1 MENTEL
7 SLLSLIHQHLL
18 HLGYYKAARELQLQ
32 SRKTFSSQSVSLQ
45 DIYTDWTQRQGSGK
59 KRKASKANHDTAIKK
74 PRVPDP
80 VSSSETSE
88 EEDKGKGGAAIA
100 AKLIPAK
107 GAPKLG
113 SAENKK
119 NAEKQ
124 AAKVKTASAAGKTM
138 NSVTKAKNT
147 PEMTSTPR
155 QEKAAA
161 LHTRAPA
168 AVMPE
173 SSETSDSDEEKTI
186 PKTAPLPA
194 TLKPDL
200 GLAES
205 SDDSSSS
212 DSEMDTVVQAPKA
225 KGGKSEVAKS
235 SPATPASGKLA
246 QGKAASNGKVATP
259 AKATVKPAANESSKT
274 SDSADI
280 AKTVKQKA
288 PASQAKAAATATKV
302 TTALTASQTKAAKIA
317 ASAKARAVTAAA
329 PTSPQIGVT
338 KGDVPGAVCTAT
350 AESSDTSG
358 SEEDDDQ
365 MLIPTPKPAAPSP
378 AIAKVKVQTPASIA
392 AAGSGSESSESESE
406 EEPGGQHKAVA
417 ALVHAPPGTA
427 LSKSTWTTPFK
438 MKTET
443 LEAKVSTTTNPAEDD
458 GSESSDSSD
467 SEEEVP
473 VAQVATPKK
482 AATVKAPAAKAVA
495 GRAVVPA
502 PVVKKPEVADD
513 TESSASSDSEEEP
526 TGQVKNAKVA
536 PAQQS
541 KVSTPASIPKNTATP
556 TASQVKAAKGR
567 VTTPAKAVVIKALP
581 GSDSSDTIDS
591 SDYDKSPYT
600 KKLSASM
607 KGATKAQTAETAAQ
621 PVKAAKG
628 KTNSAANAGVNI
640 KAAAAADESSDSSD
654 SSDSEEEEPAAQ
666 KAAPAAQVAVKATPR
681 KVSPKPAVTPTAS
694 SIGAAKSKI
703 TGPAVVKPTA
713 ADSSDSSDSSDS
725 EEEPAAKAAQVA
737 VKATPGKVSPKP
749 AVTPT
754 ASIIGAAKS
763 KATAPAVVKPTAAD
777 SSDSSDSSDSEEE
790 PAAKKVT
797 PAAQVAVKATPG
809 KVSPKPAVTPTAS
822 SIGAAKSKATAP
834 AVVKPTAAD
843 SSDSSDSSDSEEEP
857 AAKKAAPAAQ
867 VAVKATPGKVSPKPA
882 VTPTASSIGAAKSKA
897 TAPAVVKPTAADS
910 SDSSDSSDSEEEP
923 AAKKAAPAA
932 QVAVKATPGKMS
944 PKPAVTPTAS
954 SIGAAK
960 SKATAPAVVKPTAA
974 DSSDSSDSSDSEE
987 EPAAKT
993 GPPAPVLNKT
1003 QPGKLV
1009 VLIPNAILAAPSTK
1023 PPAKAPR
1030 GKVAA
1035 SAVVKTIAD
1044 VSESSDSSDSEEE
1057 AAAQLA
1063 TPTPAPIKTKPG
1075 KMATR
1080 PGATPSNAIKGKV
1093 AAPAKASI
1101 QDVSPAAGKLASS
1114 QTPVRK
1120 TGAGAAQNKLAALSI
1135 VANADSSSED
1145 TSESELENSQLPLKQ
1160 PVAAPSLPSMP
1171 SSRKRKRDKKTKD
1184 EQTSALGSAVRA
1196 KKKKRDSSTKT
1207 QPVTVAEIDSE
1218 EATMM
1223 ALLAGSSPKTKKPTK
1238 SASKKKKTVKLS
1250 VAAAPILPVQNN
1262 NIPPKSGQLAL
1273 ELYSVYEPECPNSAD
1288 KSDDDDDVTTIN
1300 KVKSPAPTTA
1310 PLLLPQS
1317 AVKRKKSSKK
1327 KNLSQED
1334 AIARLKAKLAK
1345 NAKKAIK
1352 KEKKLKLAAGGVE
1365 NMSPKTKSSKKDK
1378 KKSEKS
1384 DKKTKKKKKALKK
1397 DKKKEKRDK
1406 TAHPLSGGIEGQ
1418 NDPAIGLSKPKK
1430 KKKIKAGSAD

>member
-45 DIYTDWTQRQGSGK
+45 DIYTDWTQCQGSGK
-59 KRKASKANHDTAIKK
+59 KRKARTANHDTAIKK

-205 SDDSSSS
+205 SDDTSSS
-212 DSEMDTVVQAPKA
+212 DSEMDTVV
-225 KGGKSEVAKS
+225 
-235 SPATPASGKLA
+235 
-246 QGKAASNGKVATP
+246 
-259 AKATVKPAANESSKT
+259 
-274 SDSADI
+274 
-280 AKTVKQKA
+280 QKA

-302 TTALTASQTKAAKIA
+302 TTARTASQTKAAKIA

-378 AIAKVKVQTPASIA
+378 ATAKVKVQTPASIA

-502 PVVKKPEVADD
+502 PVVKKPELADD

-600 KKLSASM
+600 KKLTVSM
-607 KGATKAQTAETAAQ
+607 KATTKAQTSETAAQ

-628 KTNSAANAGVNI
+628 KTNSPANAGVNI
-640 KAAAAADESSDSSD
+640 KAAAAAADESSDSSD

-666 KAAPAAQVAVKATPR
+666 KAA
-681 KVSPKPAVTPTAS
+681 
-694 SIGAAKSKI
+694 
-703 TGPAVVKPTA
+703 
-713 ADSSDSSDSSDS
+713 
-725 EEEPAAKAAQVA
+725 
-737 VKATPGKVSPKP
+737 
-749 AVTPT
+749 
-754 ASIIGAAKS
+754 
-763 KATAPAVVKPTAAD
+763 
-777 SSDSSDSSDSEEE
+777 
-790 PAAKKVT
+790 

-843 SSDSSDSSDSEEEP
+843 GSDSSDSSDSEEEP
-857 AAKKAAPAAQ
+857 AAKMAAPAAQ

-882 VTPTASSIGAAKSKA
+882 VTPTASSIGAAKSKV

-993 GPPAPVLNKT
+993 GHPAPVLTKT

-1023 PPAKAPR
+1023 PQAKAPR
-1030 GKVAA
+1030 GKV
-1035 SAVVKTIAD
+1035 AVVKTIAD

-1063 TPTPAPIKTKPG
+1063 TPTLAPIKTKPG
-1075 KMATR
+1075 KMATK
-1080 PGATPSNAIKGKV
+1080 PGSTPSNAIKGKV

-1120 TGAGAAQNKLAALSI
+1120 TGAGAAQNKLAALPI

-1171 SSRKRKRDKKTKD
+1171 SSRKRKRDKKIKD
-1184 EQTSALGSAVRA
+1184 KQTSALGSAVRT

-1207 QPVTVAEIDSE
+1207 QTVTVAEIDSE

-1223 ALLAGSSPKTKKPTK
+1223 ALLAGSSPKREKPTK
-1238 SASKKKKTVKLS
+1238 SASKKKKPVKLS
-1250 VAAAPILPVQNN
+1250 VATAPILPVQNN
-1262 NIPPKSGQLAL
+1262 NIPPKSGQLAQ
-1273 ELYSVYEPECPNSAD
+1273 ELYSVWEPECPNSAE
-1288 KSDDDDDVTTIN
+1288 KSDDDDDDVTTIN

-1317 AVKRKKSSKK
+1317 AEKRKKSSKK

-1430 KKKIKAGSAD
+1430 KKRIKAASAD

>member
-45 DIYTDWTQRQGSGK
+45 DIYTDWTQCQGSGK
-59 KRKASKANHDTAIKK
+59 KRKARTANHDTAIKK

-205 SDDSSSS
+205 SDDTSSS

-302 TTALTASQTKAAKIA
+302 TTARTASQTKAAKIA

-365 MLIPTPKPAAPSP
+365 VYLFWLQMLIPTPKPAAPSP
-378 AIAKVKVQTPASIA
+378 ATAKVKVQTPASIA

-502 PVVKKPEVADD
+502 PVVKKPELADD

-600 KKLSASM
+600 KKLTVSM
-607 KGATKAQTAETAAQ
+607 KATTKAQTSETAAQ

-628 KTNSAANAGVNI
+628 KTNSPANAGVNI
-640 KAAAAADESSDSSD
+640 KAAAAAADESSDSSD

-666 KAAPAAQVAVKATPR
+666 
-681 KVSPKPAVTPTAS
+681 
-694 SIGAAKSKI
+694 
-703 TGPAVVKPTA
+703 
-713 ADSSDSSDSSDS
+713 
-725 EEEPAAKAAQVA
+725 
-737 VKATPGKVSPKP
+737 
-749 AVTPT
+749 
-754 ASIIGAAKS
+754 
-763 KATAPAVVKPTAAD
+763 
-777 SSDSSDSSDSEEE
+777 
-790 PAAKKVT
+790 
-797 PAAQVAVKATPG
+797 
-809 KVSPKPAVTPTAS
+809 
-822 SIGAAKSKATAP
+822 
-834 AVVKPTAAD
+834 
-843 SSDSSDSSDSEEEP
+843 
-857 AAKKAAPAAQ
+857 KAAPAAQ

-897 TAPAVVKPTAADS
+897 TAPAVVKPTAADG

-993 GPPAPVLNKT
+993 GHPAPVLTKT

-1023 PPAKAPR
+1023 PQAKAPR
-1030 GKVAA
+1030 GKV
-1035 SAVVKTIAD
+1035 AVVKTIAD

-1063 TPTPAPIKTKPG
+1063 TPTLAPIKTKPG
-1075 KMATR
+1075 KMATK
-1080 PGATPSNAIKGKV
+1080 PGSTPSNAIKGKV

-1120 TGAGAAQNKLAALSI
+1120 TGAGAAQNKLAALPI

-1171 SSRKRKRDKKTKD
+1171 SSRKRKRDKKIKD
-1184 EQTSALGSAVRA
+1184 KQTSALGSAVRT

-1207 QPVTVAEIDSE
+1207 QTVTVAEIDSE

-1223 ALLAGSSPKTKKPTK
+1223 ALLAGSSPKREKPTK
-1238 SASKKKKTVKLS
+1238 SASKKKKPVKLS
-1250 VAAAPILPVQNN
+1250 VATAPILPVQNN
-1262 NIPPKSGQLAL
+1262 NIPPKSGQLAQ
-1273 ELYSVYEPECPNSAD
+1273 ELYSVWEPECPNSAE
-1288 KSDDDDDVTTIN
+1288 KSDDDDDDVTTIN

-1317 AVKRKKSSKK
+1317 AEKRKKSSKK

-1384 DKKTKKKKKALKK
+1384 DKKTKKSMYLV
-1397 DKKKEKRDK
+1397 
-1406 TAHPLSGGIEGQ
+1406 
-1418 NDPAIGLSKPKK
+1418 
-1430 KKKIKAGSAD
+1430 

>member
-365 MLIPTPKPAAPSP
+365 VYLFWLQMLIPTPKPAAPSP

-666 KAAPAAQVAVKATPR
+666 
-681 KVSPKPAVTPTAS
+681 
-694 SIGAAKSKI
+694 
-703 TGPAVVKPTA
+703 
-713 ADSSDSSDSSDS
+713 
-725 EEEPAAKAAQVA
+725 
-737 VKATPGKVSPKP
+737 
-749 AVTPT
+749 
-754 ASIIGAAKS
+754 
-763 KATAPAVVKPTAAD
+763 
-777 SSDSSDSSDSEEE
+777 
-790 PAAKKVT
+790 KVT

>member
-45 DIYTDWTQRQGSGK
+45 DIYTDWTQCQGSGK
-59 KRKASKANHDTAIKK
+59 KRKARTANHDTAIKK

-205 SDDSSSS
+205 SDDTSSS

-302 TTALTASQTKAAKIA
+302 TTARTASQTKAAKIA

-378 AIAKVKVQTPASIA
+378 ATAKVKVQTPASIA

-502 PVVKKPEVADD
+502 PVVKKPELADD

-600 KKLSASM
+600 KKLTVSM
-607 KGATKAQTAETAAQ
+607 KATTKAQTSETAAQ

-628 KTNSAANAGVNI
+628 KTNSPANAGVNI
-640 KAAAAADESSDSSD
+640 KAAAAAADESSDSSD

-666 KAAPAAQVAVKATPR
+666 KAA
-681 KVSPKPAVTPTAS
+681 
-694 SIGAAKSKI
+694 
-703 TGPAVVKPTA
+703 
-713 ADSSDSSDSSDS
+713 
-725 EEEPAAKAAQVA
+725 
-737 VKATPGKVSPKP
+737 
-749 AVTPT
+749 
-754 ASIIGAAKS
+754 
-763 KATAPAVVKPTAAD
+763 
-777 SSDSSDSSDSEEE
+777 
-790 PAAKKVT
+790 

-843 SSDSSDSSDSEEEP
+843 GSDSSDSSDSEEEP
-857 AAKKAAPAAQ
+857 AAKMAAPAAQ

-882 VTPTASSIGAAKSKA
+882 VTPTASSIGAAKSKV

-993 GPPAPVLNKT
+993 GHPAPVLTKT

-1023 PPAKAPR
+1023 PQAKAPR
-1030 GKVAA
+1030 GKV
-1035 SAVVKTIAD
+1035 AVVKTIAD

-1063 TPTPAPIKTKPG
+1063 TPTLAPIKTKPG
-1075 KMATR
+1075 KMATK
-1080 PGATPSNAIKGKV
+1080 PGSTPSNAIKGKV

-1120 TGAGAAQNKLAALSI
+1120 TGAGAAQNKLAALPI

-1171 SSRKRKRDKKTKD
+1171 SSRKRKRDKKIKD
-1184 EQTSALGSAVRA
+1184 KQTSALGSAVRT

-1207 QPVTVAEIDSE
+1207 QTVTVAEIDSE

-1223 ALLAGSSPKTKKPTK
+1223 ALLAGSSPKREKPTK
-1238 SASKKKKTVKLS
+1238 SASKKKKPVKLS
-1250 VAAAPILPVQNN
+1250 VATAPILPVQNN
-1262 NIPPKSGQLAL
+1262 NIPPKSGQLAQ
-1273 ELYSVYEPECPNSAD
+1273 ELYSVWEPECPNSAE
-1288 KSDDDDDVTTIN
+1288 KSDDDDDDVTTIN

-1317 AVKRKKSSKK
+1317 AEKRKKSSKK

-1430 KKKIKAGSAD
+1430 KKRIKAASAD

>member
-45 DIYTDWTQRQGSGK
+45 DIYTDWTQCQGSGK
-59 KRKASKANHDTAIKK
+59 KRKARTANHDTAIKK

-205 SDDSSSS
+205 SDDTSSS

-302 TTALTASQTKAAKIA
+302 TTARTASQTKAAKIA

-378 AIAKVKVQTPASIA
+378 ATAKVKVQTPASIA

-502 PVVKKPEVADD
+502 PVVKKPELADD

-600 KKLSASM
+600 KKLTVSM
-607 KGATKAQTAETAAQ
+607 KATTKAQTSETAAQ

-628 KTNSAANAGVNI
+628 KTNSPANAGVNI
-640 KAAAAADESSDSSD
+640 KAAAAAADESSDSSD

-666 KAAPAAQVAVKATPR
+666 M
-681 KVSPKPAVTPTAS
+681 
-694 SIGAAKSKI
+694 
-703 TGPAVVKPTA
+703 
-713 ADSSDSSDSSDS
+713 
-725 EEEPAAKAAQVA
+725 
-737 VKATPGKVSPKP
+737 
-749 AVTPT
+749 
-754 ASIIGAAKS
+754 
-763 KATAPAVVKPTAAD
+763 
-777 SSDSSDSSDSEEE
+777 
-790 PAAKKVT
+790 
-797 PAAQVAVKATPG
+797 
-809 KVSPKPAVTPTAS
+809 
-822 SIGAAKSKATAP
+822 
-834 AVVKPTAAD
+834 
-843 SSDSSDSSDSEEEP
+843 
-857 AAKKAAPAAQ
+857 AAPAAQ

-882 VTPTASSIGAAKSKA
+882 VTPTASSIGAAKSKV

-993 GPPAPVLNKT
+993 GHPAPVLTKT

-1023 PPAKAPR
+1023 PQAKAPR
-1030 GKVAA
+1030 GKV
-1035 SAVVKTIAD
+1035 AVVKTIAD

-1063 TPTPAPIKTKPG
+1063 TPTLAPIKTKPG
-1075 KMATR
+1075 KMATK
-1080 PGATPSNAIKGKV
+1080 PGSTPSNAIKGKV

-1120 TGAGAAQNKLAALSI
+1120 TGAGAAQNKLAALPI

-1171 SSRKRKRDKKTKD
+1171 SSRKRKRDKKIKD
-1184 EQTSALGSAVRA
+1184 KQTSALGSAVRT

-1207 QPVTVAEIDSE
+1207 QTVTVAEIDSE

-1223 ALLAGSSPKTKKPTK
+1223 ALLAGSSPKREKPTK
-1238 SASKKKKTVKLS
+1238 SASKKKKPVKLS
-1250 VAAAPILPVQNN
+1250 VATAPILPVQNN
-1262 NIPPKSGQLAL
+1262 NIPPKSGQLAQ
-1273 ELYSVYEPECPNSAD
+1273 ELYSVWEPECPNSAE
-1288 KSDDDDDVTTIN
+1288 KSDDDDDDVTTIN

-1317 AVKRKKSSKK
+1317 AEKRKKSSKK

-1430 KKKIKAGSAD
+1430 KKRIKAASAD

>member
-45 DIYTDWTQRQGSGK
+45 DIYTDWTQCQGSGK
-59 KRKASKANHDTAIKK
+59 KRKARTANHDTAIKK

-205 SDDSSSS
+205 SDDTSSS

-302 TTALTASQTKAAKIA
+302 TTARTASQTKAAKIA

-378 AIAKVKVQTPASIA
+378 ATAKVKVQTPASIA

-502 PVVKKPEVADD
+502 PVVKKPELADD

-600 KKLSASM
+600 KKLTVSM
-607 KGATKAQTAETAAQ
+607 KATTKAQTSETAAQ

-628 KTNSAANAGVNI
+628 KTNSPANAGVNI
-640 KAAAAADESSDSSD
+640 KAAAAAADESSDSSD

-666 KAAPAAQVAVKATPR
+666 
-681 KVSPKPAVTPTAS
+681 
-694 SIGAAKSKI
+694 
-703 TGPAVVKPTA
+703 
-713 ADSSDSSDSSDS
+713 
-725 EEEPAAKAAQVA
+725 
-737 VKATPGKVSPKP
+737 
-749 AVTPT
+749 
-754 ASIIGAAKS
+754 
-763 KATAPAVVKPTAAD
+763 
-777 SSDSSDSSDSEEE
+777 
-790 PAAKKVT
+790 
-797 PAAQVAVKATPG
+797 
-809 KVSPKPAVTPTAS
+809 
-822 SIGAAKSKATAP
+822 
-834 AVVKPTAAD
+834 
-843 SSDSSDSSDSEEEP
+843 
-857 AAKKAAPAAQ
+857 KAAPAAQ

-897 TAPAVVKPTAADS
+897 TAPAVVKPTAADG

-923 AAKKAAPAA
+923 AAKMAAPAA
-932 QVAVKATPGKMS
+932 QVAVKATPGKVS

-960 SKATAPAVVKPTAA
+960 SKVTAPAVVKPTAA

-993 GPPAPVLNKT
+993 GHPAPVLTKT

-1023 PPAKAPR
+1023 PQAKAPR
-1030 GKVAA
+1030 GKV
-1035 SAVVKTIAD
+1035 AVVKTIAD

-1063 TPTPAPIKTKPG
+1063 TPTLAPIKTKPG
-1075 KMATR
+1075 KMATK
-1080 PGATPSNAIKGKV
+1080 PGSTPSNAIKGKV

-1120 TGAGAAQNKLAALSI
+1120 TGAGAAQNKLAALPI

-1171 SSRKRKRDKKTKD
+1171 SSRKRKRDKKIKD
-1184 EQTSALGSAVRA
+1184 KQTSALGSAVRT

-1207 QPVTVAEIDSE
+1207 QTVTVAEIDSE

-1223 ALLAGSSPKTKKPTK
+1223 ALLAGSSPKREKPTK
-1238 SASKKKKTVKLS
+1238 SASKKKKPVKLS
-1250 VAAAPILPVQNN
+1250 VATAPILPVQNN
-1262 NIPPKSGQLAL
+1262 NIPPKSGQLAQ
-1273 ELYSVYEPECPNSAD
+1273 ELYSVWEPECPNSAE
-1288 KSDDDDDVTTIN
+1288 KSDDDDDDVTTIN

-1317 AVKRKKSSKK
+1317 AEKRKKSSKK

-1384 DKKTKKKKKALKK
+1384 DKKTKKSMYLV
-1397 DKKKEKRDK
+1397 
-1406 TAHPLSGGIEGQ
+1406 
-1418 NDPAIGLSKPKK
+1418 
-1430 KKKIKAGSAD
+1430 

>member
-45 DIYTDWTQRQGSGK
+45 DIYTDWTQCQGSGK
-59 KRKASKANHDTAIKK
+59 KRKARTANHDTAIKK

-205 SDDSSSS
+205 SDDTSSS

-302 TTALTASQTKAAKIA
+302 TTARTASQTKAAKIA

-365 MLIPTPKPAAPSP
+365 VYLFWLQMLIPTPKPAAPSP
-378 AIAKVKVQTPASIA
+378 ATAKVKVQTPASIA

-502 PVVKKPEVADD
+502 PVVKKPELADD

-600 KKLSASM
+600 KKLTVSM
-607 KGATKAQTAETAAQ
+607 KATTKAQTSETAAQ

-628 KTNSAANAGVNI
+628 KTNSPANAGVNI
-640 KAAAAADESSDSSD
+640 KAAAAAADESSDSSD

-666 KAAPAAQVAVKATPR
+666 
-681 KVSPKPAVTPTAS
+681 
-694 SIGAAKSKI
+694 
-703 TGPAVVKPTA
+703 
-713 ADSSDSSDSSDS
+713 
-725 EEEPAAKAAQVA
+725 
-737 VKATPGKVSPKP
+737 
-749 AVTPT
+749 
-754 ASIIGAAKS
+754 
-763 KATAPAVVKPTAAD
+763 
-777 SSDSSDSSDSEEE
+777 
-790 PAAKKVT
+790 
-797 PAAQVAVKATPG
+797 
-809 KVSPKPAVTPTAS
+809 
-822 SIGAAKSKATAP
+822 
-834 AVVKPTAAD
+834 
-843 SSDSSDSSDSEEEP
+843 
-857 AAKKAAPAAQ
+857 KAAPAAQ

-897 TAPAVVKPTAADS
+897 TAPAVVKPTAADG

-993 GPPAPVLNKT
+993 GHPAPVLTKT

-1023 PPAKAPR
+1023 PQAKAPR
-1030 GKVAA
+1030 GKV
-1035 SAVVKTIAD
+1035 AVVKTIAD

-1063 TPTPAPIKTKPG
+1063 TPTLAPIKTKPG
-1075 KMATR
+1075 KMATK
-1080 PGATPSNAIKGKV
+1080 PGSTPSNAIKGKV

-1120 TGAGAAQNKLAALSI
+1120 TGAGAAQNKLAALPI

-1171 SSRKRKRDKKTKD
+1171 SSRKRKRDKKIKD
-1184 EQTSALGSAVRA
+1184 KQTSALGSAVRT

-1207 QPVTVAEIDSE
+1207 QTVTVAEIDSE

-1223 ALLAGSSPKTKKPTK
+1223 ALLAGSSPKREKPTK
-1238 SASKKKKTVKLS
+1238 SASKKKKPVKLS
-1250 VAAAPILPVQNN
+1250 VATAPILPVQNN
-1262 NIPPKSGQLAL
+1262 NIPPKSGQLAQ
-1273 ELYSVYEPECPNSAD
+1273 ELYSVWEPECPNSAE
-1288 KSDDDDDVTTIN
+1288 KSDDDDDDVTTIN

-1317 AVKRKKSSKK
+1317 AEKRKKSSKK

-1430 KKKIKAGSAD
+1430 KKRIKAASAD

>member
-45 DIYTDWTQRQGSGK
+45 DIYTDWTQCQGSGK
-59 KRKASKANHDTAIKK
+59 KRKARTANHDTAIKK

-205 SDDSSSS
+205 SDDTSSS

-302 TTALTASQTKAAKIA
+302 TTARTASQTKAAKIA

-365 MLIPTPKPAAPSP
+365 VYLFWLQMLIPTPKPAAPSP
-378 AIAKVKVQTPASIA
+378 ATAKVKVQTPASIA

-502 PVVKKPEVADD
+502 PVVKKPELADD

-600 KKLSASM
+600 KKLTVSM
-607 KGATKAQTAETAAQ
+607 KATTKAQTSETAAQ

-628 KTNSAANAGVNI
+628 KTNSPANAGVNI
-640 KAAAAADESSDSSD
+640 KAAAAAADESSDSSD

-666 KAAPAAQVAVKATPR
+666 
-681 KVSPKPAVTPTAS
+681 
-694 SIGAAKSKI
+694 
-703 TGPAVVKPTA
+703 
-713 ADSSDSSDSSDS
+713 
-725 EEEPAAKAAQVA
+725 
-737 VKATPGKVSPKP
+737 
-749 AVTPT
+749 
-754 ASIIGAAKS
+754 
-763 KATAPAVVKPTAAD
+763 
-777 SSDSSDSSDSEEE
+777 
-790 PAAKKVT
+790 
-797 PAAQVAVKATPG
+797 
-809 KVSPKPAVTPTAS
+809 
-822 SIGAAKSKATAP
+822 
-834 AVVKPTAAD
+834 
-843 SSDSSDSSDSEEEP
+843 
-857 AAKKAAPAAQ
+857 KAAPAAQ

-897 TAPAVVKPTAADS
+897 TAPAVVKPTAADG

-923 AAKKAAPAA
+923 AAKVCIIMAAPAA
-932 QVAVKATPGKMS
+932 QVAVKATPGKVS

-960 SKATAPAVVKPTAA
+960 SKVTAPAVVKPTAA

-993 GPPAPVLNKT
+993 GHPAPVLTKT

-1023 PPAKAPR
+1023 PQAKAPR
-1030 GKVAA
+1030 GKV
-1035 SAVVKTIAD
+1035 AVVKTIAD

-1063 TPTPAPIKTKPG
+1063 TPTLAPIKTKPG
-1075 KMATR
+1075 KMATK
-1080 PGATPSNAIKGKV
+1080 PGSTPSNAIKGKV

-1120 TGAGAAQNKLAALSI
+1120 TGAGAAQNKLAALPI

-1171 SSRKRKRDKKTKD
+1171 SSRKRKRDKKIKD
-1184 EQTSALGSAVRA
+1184 KQTSALGSAVRT

-1207 QPVTVAEIDSE
+1207 QTVTVAEIDSE

-1223 ALLAGSSPKTKKPTK
+1223 ALLAGSSPKREKPTK
-1238 SASKKKKTVKLS
+1238 SASKKKKPVKLS
-1250 VAAAPILPVQNN
+1250 VATAPILPVQNN
-1262 NIPPKSGQLAL
+1262 NIPPKSGQLAQ
-1273 ELYSVYEPECPNSAD
+1273 ELYSVWEPECPNSAE
-1288 KSDDDDDVTTIN
+1288 KSDDDDDDVTTIN

-1317 AVKRKKSSKK
+1317 AEKRKKSSKK

-1384 DKKTKKKKKALKK
+1384 DKKTKKSMYLV
-1397 DKKKEKRDK
+1397 
-1406 TAHPLSGGIEGQ
+1406 
-1418 NDPAIGLSKPKK
+1418 
-1430 KKKIKAGSAD
+1430 

>member
-45 DIYTDWTQRQGSGK
+45 DIYTDWTQCQGSGK
-59 KRKASKANHDTAIKK
+59 KRKARTANHDTAIKK

-205 SDDSSSS
+205 SDDTSSS

-302 TTALTASQTKAAKIA
+302 TTARTASQTKAAKIA

-378 AIAKVKVQTPASIA
+378 ATAKVKVQTPASIA

-502 PVVKKPEVADD
+502 PVVKKPELADD

-600 KKLSASM
+600 KKLTVSM
-607 KGATKAQTAETAAQ
+607 KATTKAQTSETAAQ

-628 KTNSAANAGVNI
+628 KTNSPANAGVNI
-640 KAAAAADESSDSSD
+640 KAAAAAADESSDSSD

-666 KAAPAAQVAVKATPR
+666 
-681 KVSPKPAVTPTAS
+681 
-694 SIGAAKSKI
+694 
-703 TGPAVVKPTA
+703 
-713 ADSSDSSDSSDS
+713 
-725 EEEPAAKAAQVA
+725 
-737 VKATPGKVSPKP
+737 
-749 AVTPT
+749 
-754 ASIIGAAKS
+754 
-763 KATAPAVVKPTAAD
+763 
-777 SSDSSDSSDSEEE
+777 
-790 PAAKKVT
+790 
-797 PAAQVAVKATPG
+797 
-809 KVSPKPAVTPTAS
+809 
-822 SIGAAKSKATAP
+822 
-834 AVVKPTAAD
+834 
-843 SSDSSDSSDSEEEP
+843 
-857 AAKKAAPAAQ
+857 KAAPAAQ

-897 TAPAVVKPTAADS
+897 TAPAVVKPTAADG

-923 AAKKAAPAA
+923 AAKMAAPAA
-932 QVAVKATPGKMS
+932 QVAVKATPGKVS

-960 SKATAPAVVKPTAA
+960 SKVTAPAVVKPTAA

-993 GPPAPVLNKT
+993 GHPAPVLTKT

-1023 PPAKAPR
+1023 PQAKAPR
-1030 GKVAA
+1030 GKV
-1035 SAVVKTIAD
+1035 AVVKTIAD

-1063 TPTPAPIKTKPG
+1063 TPTLAPIKTKPG
-1075 KMATR
+1075 KMATK
-1080 PGATPSNAIKGKV
+1080 PGSTPSNAIKGKV

-1120 TGAGAAQNKLAALSI
+1120 TGAGAAQNKLAALPI

-1171 SSRKRKRDKKTKD
+1171 SSRKRKRDKKIKD
-1184 EQTSALGSAVRA
+1184 KQTSALGSAVRT

-1207 QPVTVAEIDSE
+1207 QTVTVAEIDSE

-1223 ALLAGSSPKTKKPTK
+1223 ALLAGSSPKREKPTK
-1238 SASKKKKTVKLS
+1238 SASKKKKPVKLS
-1250 VAAAPILPVQNN
+1250 VATAPILPVQNN
-1262 NIPPKSGQLAL
+1262 NIPPKSGQLAQ
-1273 ELYSVYEPECPNSAD
+1273 ELYSVWEPECPNSAE
-1288 KSDDDDDVTTIN
+1288 KSDDDDDDVTTIN

-1317 AVKRKKSSKK
+1317 AEKRKKSSKK

-1430 KKKIKAGSAD
+1430 KKRIKAASAD

>member
-45 DIYTDWTQRQGSGK
+45 DIYTDWTQCQGSGK
-59 KRKASKANHDTAIKK
+59 KRKARTANHDTAIKK

-205 SDDSSSS
+205 SDDTSSS

-302 TTALTASQTKAAKIA
+302 TTARTASQTKAAKIA

-378 AIAKVKVQTPASIA
+378 ATAKVKVQTPASIA

-502 PVVKKPEVADD
+502 PVVKKPELADD

-600 KKLSASM
+600 KKLTVSM
-607 KGATKAQTAETAAQ
+607 KATTKAQTSETAAQ

-628 KTNSAANAGVNI
+628 KTNSPANAGVNI
-640 KAAAAADESSDSSD
+640 KAAAAAADESSDSSD

-666 KAAPAAQVAVKATPR
+666 
-681 KVSPKPAVTPTAS
+681 
-694 SIGAAKSKI
+694 
-703 TGPAVVKPTA
+703 
-713 ADSSDSSDSSDS
+713 
-725 EEEPAAKAAQVA
+725 
-737 VKATPGKVSPKP
+737 
-749 AVTPT
+749 
-754 ASIIGAAKS
+754 
-763 KATAPAVVKPTAAD
+763 
-777 SSDSSDSSDSEEE
+777 
-790 PAAKKVT
+790 
-797 PAAQVAVKATPG
+797 
-809 KVSPKPAVTPTAS
+809 
-822 SIGAAKSKATAP
+822 
-834 AVVKPTAAD
+834 
-843 SSDSSDSSDSEEEP
+843 
-857 AAKKAAPAAQ
+857 KAAPAAQ

-897 TAPAVVKPTAADS
+897 TAPAVVKPTAADG

-923 AAKKAAPAA
+923 AAKMAAPAA
-932 QVAVKATPGKMS
+932 QVAVKATPGKVS

-960 SKATAPAVVKPTAA
+960 SKVTAPAVVKPTAA

-993 GPPAPVLNKT
+993 GHPAPVLTKT

-1023 PPAKAPR
+1023 PQAKAPR
-1030 GKVAA
+1030 GKV
-1035 SAVVKTIAD
+1035 AVVKTIAD

-1057 AAAQLA
+1057 AAAQ
-1063 TPTPAPIKTKPG
+1063 
-1075 KMATR
+1075 
-1080 PGATPSNAIKGKV
+1080 V
-1093 AAPAKASI
+1093 
-1101 QDVSPAAGKLASS
+1101 
-1114 QTPVRK
+1114 
-1120 TGAGAAQNKLAALSI
+1120 
-1135 VANADSSSED
+1135 
-1145 TSESELENSQLPLKQ
+1145 
-1160 PVAAPSLPSMP
+1160 
-1171 SSRKRKRDKKTKD
+1171 
-1184 EQTSALGSAVRA
+1184 
-1196 KKKKRDSSTKT
+1196 
-1207 QPVTVAEIDSE
+1207 
-1218 EATMM
+1218 
-1223 ALLAGSSPKTKKPTK
+1223 
-1238 SASKKKKTVKLS
+1238 
-1250 VAAAPILPVQNN
+1250 
-1262 NIPPKSGQLAL
+1262 
-1273 ELYSVYEPECPNSAD
+1273 
-1288 KSDDDDDVTTIN
+1288 
-1300 KVKSPAPTTA
+1300 
-1310 PLLLPQS
+1310 
-1317 AVKRKKSSKK
+1317 
-1327 KNLSQED
+1327 
-1334 AIARLKAKLAK
+1334 
-1345 NAKKAIK
+1345 
-1352 KEKKLKLAAGGVE
+1352 
-1365 NMSPKTKSSKKDK
+1365 
-1378 KKSEKS
+1378 
-1384 DKKTKKKKKALKK
+1384 
-1397 DKKKEKRDK
+1397 
-1406 TAHPLSGGIEGQ
+1406 
-1418 NDPAIGLSKPKK
+1418 
-1430 KKKIKAGSAD
+1430 

>member
-45 DIYTDWTQRQGSGK
+45 DIYTDWTQCQGSGK
-59 KRKASKANHDTAIKK
+59 KRKARTANHDTAIKK

-205 SDDSSSS
+205 SDDTSSS

-302 TTALTASQTKAAKIA
+302 TTARTASQTKAAKIA

-365 MLIPTPKPAAPSP
+365 VYLFWLQMLIPTPKPAAPSP
-378 AIAKVKVQTPASIA
+378 ATAKVKVQTPASIA

-502 PVVKKPEVADD
+502 PVVKKPELADD

-600 KKLSASM
+600 KKLTVSM
-607 KGATKAQTAETAAQ
+607 KATTKAQTSETAAQ

-628 KTNSAANAGVNI
+628 KTNSPANAGVNI
-640 KAAAAADESSDSSD
+640 KAAAAAADESSDSSD

-666 KAAPAAQVAVKATPR
+666 M
-681 KVSPKPAVTPTAS
+681 
-694 SIGAAKSKI
+694 
-703 TGPAVVKPTA
+703 
-713 ADSSDSSDSSDS
+713 
-725 EEEPAAKAAQVA
+725 
-737 VKATPGKVSPKP
+737 
-749 AVTPT
+749 
-754 ASIIGAAKS
+754 
-763 KATAPAVVKPTAAD
+763 
-777 SSDSSDSSDSEEE
+777 
-790 PAAKKVT
+790 
-797 PAAQVAVKATPG
+797 
-809 KVSPKPAVTPTAS
+809 
-822 SIGAAKSKATAP
+822 
-834 AVVKPTAAD
+834 
-843 SSDSSDSSDSEEEP
+843 
-857 AAKKAAPAAQ
+857 AAPAAQ

-882 VTPTASSIGAAKSKA
+882 VTPTASSIGAAKSKV

-993 GPPAPVLNKT
+993 GHPAPVLTKT

-1023 PPAKAPR
+1023 PQAKAPR
-1030 GKVAA
+1030 GKV
-1035 SAVVKTIAD
+1035 AVVKTIAD

-1063 TPTPAPIKTKPG
+1063 TPTLAPIKTKPG
-1075 KMATR
+1075 KMATK
-1080 PGATPSNAIKGKV
+1080 PGSTPSNAIKGKV

-1120 TGAGAAQNKLAALSI
+1120 TGAGAAQNKLAALPI

-1171 SSRKRKRDKKTKD
+1171 SSRKRKRDKKIKD
-1184 EQTSALGSAVRA
+1184 KQTSALGSAVRT

-1207 QPVTVAEIDSE
+1207 QTVTVAEIDSE

-1223 ALLAGSSPKTKKPTK
+1223 ALLAGSSPKREKPTK
-1238 SASKKKKTVKLS
+1238 SASKKKKPVKLS
-1250 VAAAPILPVQNN
+1250 VATAPILPVQNN
-1262 NIPPKSGQLAL
+1262 NIPPKSGQLAQ
-1273 ELYSVYEPECPNSAD
+1273 ELYSVWEPECPNSAE
-1288 KSDDDDDVTTIN
+1288 KSDDDDDDVTTIN

-1317 AVKRKKSSKK
+1317 AEKRKKSSKK

-1430 KKKIKAGSAD
+1430 KKRIKAASAD